1 MMLRNSARPAAA
13 TPALSLH
20 GVSKSFS
27 TTHAVQDISLEV
39 ARGELFSLLG
49 PNGAGKTTTISMC
62 EGFITPDAGEISV
75 VGFNPRK
82 QRNQMRARIGIMLQA
97 GGSYSG
103 IKVGEQL
110 QLAASYYE
118 NPLDIDW
125 LAELL
130 ALEPIMRT
138 TYRRLS
144 GGQKQRLSLAL
155 ALLGRPELVFLD
167 EPTAGMDAQSRHL
180 VWELLAQLK
189 ADGVTVVL
197 TTHFIEEAQHLSDR
211 VAIMD
216 HGKIVAC
223 DSPQA
228 LIAAGDTTARFE
240 TTTALDIAALSATTG
255 LEVQACGHMHYDL
268 LGTPSPEALAALA
281 HGAAAQ
287 DVLIAKWYTNERSL
301 EDVFLDLTGRQLTG
315 IAAQA

>member
-1 MMLRNSARPAAA
+1 MPRNSARPAAA
-13 TPALSLH
+13 APALSLQ
-20 GVSKSFS
+20 GVSKSFGA
-27 TTHAVQDISLEV
+27 THAVQDISLEV
-39 ARGELFSLLG
+39 EQGELFSLLG

-62 EGFITPDAGEISV
+62 EGFVIPDVGEISV
-75 VGFNPRK
+75 VGLNPRK
-82 QRNQMRARIGIMLQA
+82 QRDEMRARIGIMLQS

-110 QLAASYYE
+110 RLAASYYE
-118 NPLDIDW
+118 NPLDIEW
-125 LAELL
+125 LTELL
-130 ALEPIMRT
+130 GLKPIIHT

-180 VWELLAQLK
+180 VWELLTQLK

-197 TTHFIEEAQHLSDR
+197 TTHFIEEAEHLSDR

-216 HGKIVAC
+216 HGRIVAC

-228 LIAAGDTTARFE
+228 LIAGGDATAGFE
-240 TTTALDIAALSATTG
+240 TTSVLDLDALSAATG
-255 LEVQACGHMHYDL
+255 LAVQARGQLHYDL
-268 LGTPSPEALAALA
+268 LGSPNPEALAALA
-281 HGAAAQ
+281 QGAAAQ
-287 DVLIAKWYTNERSL
+287 DVLIAKWQTNERSL
-301 EDVFLDLTGRQLTG
+301 EDVFLDLTGRQLAG
-315 IAAQA
+315 ITAQA